1 MNNKKI
7 SFIIIN
13 ENTKKNINFSLSHFS
28 FKLIALFIL
37 FLTMASITTIIRYYN
52 QPNLKKQFSNIYLK
66 DQKLNTMIKFLHD
79 EDIINDSLLNSFALY
94 EEYDNLKN
102 IIPISQPVDGIVTRG
117 IIDDPKNPHYGID
130 IAATFKSDIKAIKQ
144 GLVIFSG
151 KINHLGNTIII
162 AHPNNYYSLY
172 AHMHNRLVSKREF
185 VNQNQIIGE
194 VGKSNHDDG
203 PHLHFEIW
211 HNNLI
216 IDPRNLIEEYKVK
229 DVSIK

>member
-28 FKLIALFIL
+28 FKLIALFVL
-37 FLTMASITTIIRYYN
+37 FLTIASITTIIRYYN

-144 GLVIFSG
+144 GLVIFSD
-151 KINHLGNTIII
+151 KISHLGNTIII

-172 AHMHNRLVSKREF
+172 AHMHNRLVAKREF
-185 VNQNQIIGE
+185 VNQNQIIGG

-216 IDPRNLIEEYKVK
+216 IDPRNLIEEYKVR

>member
-130 IAATFKSDIKAIKQ
+130 IAATFKSDIF
-144 GLVIFSG
+144 GLD
-151 KINHLGNTIII
+151 L
-162 AHPNNYYSLY
+162 
-172 AHMHNRLVSKREF
+172 
-185 VNQNQIIGE
+185 
-194 VGKSNHDDG
+194 
-203 PHLHFEIW
+203 
-211 HNNLI
+211 
-216 IDPRNLIEEYKVK
+216 
-229 DVSIK
+229 